1 MANFGHTWVG
11 FTWLCDSDDTRNA
24 GCQFSWWD
32 FLTNRISVVRTNGFP
47 PFFTPKHVGVIDIL
61 FVCFVCDAD
70 MLRQGISHLHKPTP
84 RCHQSCTSWNHLLS
98 LFTARD
104 FRLLLKGNLRGRA
117 HYVHTSNSKL
127 QDGDGFWKVTVVIFI
142 SRHHLYCLQDF
153 H

>member
-1 MANFGHTWVG
+1 MVG
-11 FTWLCDSDDTRNA
+11 
-24 GCQFSWWD
+24 

-47 PFFTPKHVGVIDIL
+47 PFFTPKYVGVIDIL

-84 RCHQSCTSWNHLLS
+84 RCQSCTSWSHLLS

-117 HYVHTSNSKL
+117 NYLELRASRWRRSLESDRCDIYKPSSFVLSAGLPLTTSSL
-127 QDGDGFWKVTVVIFI
+127 SGGLPLTTILMPIDRVTVRKARF
-142 SRHHLYCLQDF
+142 R
-153 H
+153 